1 MKSKESEYKELF
13 LIEAKDSIEQLDS
26 LFVNLEKDHS
36 NDSAINSIFRITHT
50 MKGNAMGMG
59 FESIATLSHTMEDV
73 MIAIRSKQI
82 TLSKELFEI
91 LFKANDKLGA
101 LVKALETD
109 EKVSYLG
116 IKSRLSIFLKNE
128 LEKLDTGGEAKP
140 KDLEDDLN
148 LSVPEEEMAEEEHVN
163 VSEISSQISFSDV
176 IQIPVKKMDDLLNQV
191 GQLIIERDRLMAT
204 SQNLGIRSSEFEGL
218 QRITSNLQYSIM
230 NARMVQVGFLFNKF
244 HRILRD
250 AAIIESKSVDL
261 TLKGT
266 DIEVDRNILKILSDS
281 LIHLVRNSVSH
292 GIESAEI
299 RKERKKPAVGSVTLD
314 ARYERDSVYISV
326 KDDGAGIDPEKIR
339 KKIIDTGLAS
349 AQAVKGLSDQEV
361 LRFIFESG
369 FSNSEKVNELSGRGV
384 GMDVVKRA
392 VESIGGQVTIDT
404 QLGKGTTISLLV
416 PSSLALKGALLFE
429 VDHQEYAIALSY
441 MEAVVSIKK
450 KDIYKLSGGLMA
462 RFKEEAISIV
472 FLKDILELE
481 NLSIVAN
488 QGTLHQTYDELEDD
502 EAVFDLIIV
511 SYADRM
517 TGIVVDKLLLQK
529 EIIEKSLAKPLN
541 KIKLLS
547 GITILGNGN
556 VCPVVDVAVISDMLH
571 KQTLKAQ

>member
-36 NDSAINSIFRITHT
+36 NGNAINSIFRITHT

-59 FESIATLSHTMEDV
+59 FESVAGLAHTMEDV

-82 TLSKELFEI
+82 TLSKELFEV
-91 LFKANDKLGA
+91 LFKANDKLAA
-101 LVKALETD
+101 LVKALETG
-109 EKVSYLG
+109 EKISYLG
-116 IKSRLSIFLKNE
+116 IKTRLSIFLKNE
-128 LEKLDTGGEAKP
+128 LENSKSRSGET
-140 KDLEDDLN
+140 DLKTQDEDIPQSGEGEEPEIT
-148 LSVPEEEMAEEEHVN
+148 SVPEM
-163 VSEISSQISFSDV
+163 SSQISFSDV

-204 SQNLGIRSSEFEGL
+204 SQNLGTRSSEFEGL

-250 AAIIESKSVDL
+250 AAIIESKNVDL

-266 DIEVDRNILKILSDS
+266 EIEVDRNILKILSDS

-292 GIESAEI
+292 GIESESI
-299 RKERKKPAVGSVTLD
+299 RKEQNKPRAGSVTLD

-326 KDDGAGIDPEKIR
+326 RDDGAGIDPEKIR
-339 KKIIDTGLAS
+339 KKIIEMGLVS
-349 AQAVKGLSDQEV
+349 AQAAKGLPDQEV

-404 QLGKGTTISLLV
+404 ELGKGTTISLLV

-441 MEAVVSIKK
+441 MEAVVSVKK
-450 KDIYKLSGGLMA
+450 KDIYKLSGGLMS
-462 RFKEEAISIV
+462 RFKDEAISIV

-481 NLSIVAN
+481 QLAQIGN
-488 QGTLHQTYDELEDD
+488 QGILHRTFDEIEDD
-502 EAVFDLIIV
+502 ESIFDLIIV

-529 EIIEKSLAKPLN
+529 EIIEKSLSKPLN

-556 VCPVVDVAVISDMLH
+556 VCPVIDVAVVSDVLH
-571 KQTLKAQ
+571 KQTLKAR